1 MSFEQRLP
9 DTTYY
14 ELQIEKNSPDTF
26 AIKSVCLIHKAFFN
40 FSEGCFT
47 RSL

>member
-14 ELQIEKNSPDTF
+14 ELQMEKNSPDEIHLLSKVF
-26 AIKSVCLIHKAFFN
+26 A
-40 FSEGCFT
+40 
-47 RSL
+47 